1 MSRSDLTRSRHSRL
15 RIALAAVAACAL
27 SSTPRAAVAELKDRI
42 AAVVNGQPITL
53 SDVDE
58 RLQVEMKRLEALP
71 EGPAKDRER
80 ADLIK
85 RGLDQ
90 LIDEKLIESE
100 AAQLNVEVTEDEVQR
115 QVEALAK
122 QNNMEVPRFRE
133 AVEAQGLS
141 WETVR
146 DGLRRQA
153 LQYRV
158 LQLKVKP
165 RKVTDEELQAAY
177 AAQNATPDVE
187 VRARHLFVALKA
199 GMSAA
204 QKEQARQ
211 RAETALKRIQGGE
224 EFALVARDLSDG
236 SSAREGGDLGYFRRG
251 TLFPEA
257 DEAAFGLPKG
267 QVSKLLHTSTGY
279 HLFKVEDRRAIPPRP
294 LSEVAEDL
302 RQKIQNDS
310 VLKERDNY
318 LTTLRKSARIDVK
331 L

>member
-1 MSRSDLTRSRHSRL
+1 MPRSPRSTRPSAR
-15 RIALAAVAACAL
+15 RIALAVLAACGLLAA
-27 SSTPRAAVAELKDRI
+27 PRAGAEIKDRI

-53 SDVDE
+53 SDVAE
-58 RLQVEMKRLEALP
+58 RLQVEMKRVDAMP
-71 EGPAKDRER
+71 EGPARERER

-100 AAQLNVEVTEDEVQR
+100 AASLNVEVAEDEVQK

-122 QNNMEVPRFRE
+122 QNSMDVPHFRE
-133 AVEAQGLS
+133 AVEAQGIS
-141 WETVR
+141 WESVTE
-146 DGLRRQA
+146 GLRRQA

-177 AAQNATPDVE
+177 SAQNATPEVE
-187 VRARHLFVALKA
+187 VRARHLFVALKP
-199 GMSAA
+199 GMTAA

-211 RAETALKRIQGGE
+211 RAETALKRIQAGE
-224 EFALVARDLSDG
+224 EFAVVARDLSDG
-236 SSAREGGDLGYFRRG
+236 PSAREGGDLGYFRKG

-267 QVSKLLHTSTGY
+267 QVSKLLHTATGY
-279 HLFKVEDRRAIPPRP
+279 HLFKVEDRRAIPQRP
-294 LSEVAEDL
+294 LGEVAEEL
-302 RQKIQNDS
+302 RQRIQNDS

-318 LTTLRKSARIDVK
+318 LRTLRKSARIDVK

>member
-1 MSRSDLTRSRHSRL
+1 MSRSNPAASFRPARRATAA
-15 RIALAAVAACAL
+15 ALAACAL
-27 SSTPRAAVAELKDRI
+27 AALPRPAAAEIKDRI

-58 RLQVEMKRLEALP
+58 RLQVELKRIDAMP
-71 EGPAKDRER
+71 EGPAKERER
-80 ADLIK
+80 TDLTR

-187 VRARHLFVALKA
+187 VRARHLLVALKP
-199 GMSAA
+199 GMTPA
-204 QKEQARQ
+204 QKEQARV
-211 RAETALKRIQGGE
+211 RAESALRRIQAGE

-236 SSAREGGDLGYFRRG
+236 ASAREGGDLGYFRKG

-257 DEAAFGLPKG
+257 DEAAFGLAKG
-267 QVSKLLHTSTGY
+267 HISKLLHTSTGY

-294 LSEVAEDL
+294 LGEVAEDL
-302 RQKIQNDS
+302 RLRIQNDS

-318 LTTLRKSARIDVK
+318 LRTLRKSARIDVK